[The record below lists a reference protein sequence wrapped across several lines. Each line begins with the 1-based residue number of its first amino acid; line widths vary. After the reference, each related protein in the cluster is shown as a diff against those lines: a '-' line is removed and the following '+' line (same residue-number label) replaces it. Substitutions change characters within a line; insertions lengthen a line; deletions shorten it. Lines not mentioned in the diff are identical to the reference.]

1 MELQLIQSRI
11 YELRG
16 MKIMLDFDL
25 AALYEVETRTLKQ
38 AVKRNINRFPPDFM
52 FELSS
57 EEWKSLRSQIVM
69 LKHERGTHP
78 KYLPFAFTEQ
88 GVAML
93 SAVLRSEKAVEISLA
108 IMRAFV
114 LMRQFALT
122 HKELSEK
129 LEALELSYNQK
140 FDDIH
145 QALKFLILKNEESQK
160 HQHRKKIGFKD

>member
-52 FELSS
+52 FELET
-57 EEWKSLRSQIVM
+57 EEIESMVSQNVIPSKSNLGGA
-69 LKHERGTHP
+69 K
-78 KYLPFAFTEQ
+78 PFAFTEQ

-114 LMRQFALT
+114 LMRQFALS

-160 HQHRKKIGFKD
+160 HQDRKKIGFKD

>member
-25 AALYEVETRTLKQ
+25 AILYEVETRTLKQ
-38 AVKRNINRFPPDFM
+38 AVESLVSQNVIP
-52 FELSS
+52 S
-57 EEWKSLRSQIVM
+57 KSNLGGA
-69 LKHERGTHP
+69 K
-78 KYLPFAFTEQ
+78 PFAFTEQ

-114 LMRQFALT
+114 LMRQFALS

-129 LEALELSYNQK
+129 LEALESSYNQK

-145 QALKFLILKNEESQK
+145 QALRFLILKNEESQK
-160 HQHRKKIGFKD
+160 NQHRKKIGFKD

>member
-25 AALYEVETRTLKQ
+25 AILYEVETRTLKQ
-38 AVKRNINRFPPDFM
+38 AVKRNINRFPHDFM
-52 FELSS
+52 FELTS

-69 LKHERGTHP
+69 LKNERGTHP

-114 LMRQFALT
+114 LMRQFALS

-129 LEALELSYNQK
+129 LEALESSYNQK

-145 QALKFLILKNEESQK
+145 QALRFLILKNEESQK
-160 HQHRKKIGFKD
+160 NQHRKKIGFKD

>member
-52 FELSS
+52 FELET
-57 EEWKSLRSQIVM
+57 EEIESMVSQNVIPSKSNLGGA
-69 LKHERGTHP
+69 K
-78 KYLPFAFTEQ
+78 PFAFTEQ

-114 LMRQFALT
+114 LMRQFALS

-129 LEALELSYNQK
+129 LEALESSYNQK
-140 FDDIH
+140 FYDVH

-160 HQHRKKIGFKD
+160 HQDRKKIGFKD

>member
-52 FELSS
+52 FELET
-57 EEWKSLRSQIVM
+57 EEIESMVSQNVIPSKSNLGGA
-69 LKHERGTHP
+69 K
-78 KYLPFAFTEQ
+78 PFAFTEQ

-93 SAVLRSEKAVEISLA
+93 SA
-108 IMRAFV
+108 FV
-114 LMRQFALT
+114 LMRQFALS

-160 HQHRKKIGFKD
+160 HQDRKKIGFKD

>member
-25 AALYEVETRTLKQ
+25 AILYEVETRTLKQ
-38 AVKRNINRFPPDFM
+38 AVKRNINRFPADFM
-52 FELSS
+52 FELDAIEIESLVS
-57 EEWKSLRSQIVM
+57 QNVIPSKSNLGGA
-69 LKHERGTHP
+69 K
-78 KYLPFAFTEQ
+78 PFAFTEQ

-114 LMRQFALT
+114 LMRQFALS

-129 LEALELSYNQK
+129 LEALESSYNQK

-145 QALKFLILKNEESQK
+145 QALRFLILKNEESQK
-160 HQHRKKIGFKD
+160 NQHRKKIGFKD